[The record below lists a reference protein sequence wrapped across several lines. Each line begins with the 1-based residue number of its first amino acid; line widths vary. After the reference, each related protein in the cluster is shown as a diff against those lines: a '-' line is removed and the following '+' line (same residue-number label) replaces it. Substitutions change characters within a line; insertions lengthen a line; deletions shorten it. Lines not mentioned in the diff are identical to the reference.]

1 MRTRGDPAHGA
12 EILSILDMLVIEKS
26 IGADQPVPA
35 HLERDAV
42 VFDWEER
49 RKSRQRT
56 KTLRGIEIAIAM
68 PTGTVLKDGDILFV
82 GGSYYI
88 AVEAKKE
95 DVIAVY
101 PRNINESARIGF
113 ELGNRHLAVSIQG
126 DVVSTPYTQGVVDML
141 MTLRIPYGRKTEIF
155 EPERLTGH
163 HVHP

>member
-1 MRTRGDPAHGA
+1 
-12 EILSILDMLVIEKS
+12 MLVIEKT
-26 IGADQPVPA
+26 IGLDHPVSG
-35 HLERDAV
+35 HLERDVV

-49 RKSRQRT
+49 RKSRQRA
-56 KTLRGIEIAIAM
+56 KTLGGIEIAIAM
-68 PTGTVLKDGDILFV
+68 PTGTVLKDGDILFT
-82 GGSYYI
+82 GDSFYI

-113 ELGNRHLAVSIQG
+113 ELGNRHLPVSIQG
-126 DVVSTPYTQGVVDML
+126 DVVSTPYSHDTEGML
-141 MTLRIPYGRKTEIF
+141 VTLQIPCGRKTEIF